1 MEQPAVIPCEAIITG
16 PSEKLLLRGSDDC
29 KVPSLVEY
37 EARSEITW
45 GHQHKMPRIKAG
57 SVVDTMVFRCFARRD
72 GGTGGT
78 RSSKCAHK
86 DGSLAQP
93 GRVVHSTAQGFQH
106 GCDEGDR
113 LVHVGTKGDV
123 DRSRRA
129 VSSQWRGTRDGAGP
143 DLGGEER
150 EQRNEEVRDRIG
162 PGHQGSG
169 TASDQYFYCVE

>member
-1 MEQPAVIPCEAIITG
+1 VV
-16 PSEKLLLRGSDDC
+16 R
-29 KVPSLVEY
+29 
-37 EARSEITW
+37 EAREAANVLT
-45 GHQHKMPRIKAG
+45 KM
-57 SVVDTMVFRCFARRD
+57 AR
-72 GGTGGT
+72 
-78 RSSKCAHK
+78 SL
-86 DGSLAQP
+86 SLAGWCTAQL
-93 GRVVHSTAQGFQH
+93 RVSSTAATKGI
-106 GCDEGDR
+106 GWYTS
-113 LVHVGTKGDV
+113 GTKGDV